1 MTKIIIGTTPT
12 ITYTFHTVSV
22 SDLTKA
28 ILTIKCN
35 GQVILEK
42 TLADAV
48 VGENSLSWTLTQQD
62 KADIAGLVDVPVDD
76 VQING
81 VSAVS
86 GGVANIPVASTDN
99 YGVVKINQY
108 NGVRIVSGNLATY
121 PSTAKQ
127 VKAGTDASRP
137 IEYQI
142 FNMNLCFMVSQ
153 RPQVTMKKIPPLLLE
168 HIQKKLNPQYVRCLD
183 CEVTHGINI
192 LF

>member
-1 MTKIIIGTTPT
+1 MTQIIIGTTPT
-12 ITYTFHTVSV
+12 ITYKFKIVSPTE
-22 SDLTKA
+22 LEKA
-28 ILTIKCN
+28 ILTIKIA
-35 GQVILEK
+35 GQVIIEK